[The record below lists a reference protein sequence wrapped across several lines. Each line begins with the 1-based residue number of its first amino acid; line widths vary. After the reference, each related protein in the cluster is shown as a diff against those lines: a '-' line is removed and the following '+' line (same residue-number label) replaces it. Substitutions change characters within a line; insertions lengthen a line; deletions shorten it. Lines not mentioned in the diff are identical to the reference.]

1 METQICIA
9 IVSLVE
15 VVIMIIGFIIAAKEY
30 FSTKRNETVNKLNNQ
45 KEILINQIIAYYSE
59 EQEAIKWINDISPQK
74 IPNLQQKLREKAQNN
89 ENNPDKIYPK
99 FTANK
104 AMSFLNHI

>member
-45 KEILINQIIAYYSE
+45 KEILRI
-59 EQEAIKWINDISPQK
+59 
-74 IPNLQQKLREKAQNN
+74 
-89 ENNPDKIYPK
+89 
-99 FTANK
+99 
-104 AMSFLNHI
+104 